1 MIIILLFFMGV
12 GYFVQWQLKKRFTRY
27 GEVLLPSGSGAGF
40 EIDGPFLS
48 DVSTSTITLRSE
60 G

>member
-1 MIIILLFFMGV
+1 LEAGQV
-12 GYFVQWQLKKRFTRY
+12 R
-27 GEVLLPSGSGAGF
+27 LPSGSGAGF
-40 EIDGPFLS
+40 EIDDPFLS